1 MTDTTHL
8 LRILDIMRALR
19 DPKTGC
25 PWDIEQNFKSIAP
38 YTIEEAYEV
47 ADAIE
52 TGDMATLKDELGD
65 LLLQVVFHA
74 QMADEAGH
82 FNFFDVAAAISDKME
97 RRHPH
102 VFGDLKAASADAVK
116 SKWEDIKARE
126 RAEKSAKQTS
136 DDEATSLLDAVPAA
150 LPGLSRAVKLQRR
163 AALVGF
169 DWSEA
174 APIFAKL
181 DEEIKELRREMRNP
195 SAVKDRLED
204 ELGDV
209 LFVIANLARHLGVD
223 PEAAVRST
231 NSKFTA
237 RFKWMEKNTD
247 LDKLSLAEMEQ
258 QWEQA
263 KSQSR

>member
-1 MTDTTHL
+1 MTDTTPL
-8 LRILDIMRALR
+8 LCILDIMRALR
-19 DPKTGC
+19 DPETGC
-25 PWDIEQNFKSIAP
+25 PWDIEQTFTSIAP

-52 TGDMATLKDELGD
+52 NGDMAALKDELGD
-65 LLLQVVFHA
+65 LLLQVIFHS
-74 QMADEAGH
+74 QMADEGGH
-82 FNFFDVAAAISDKME
+82 FNFFDVAAAISDKMK

-102 VFGDLKAASADAVK
+102 VFGDLEAASADAVK
-116 SKWEDIKARE
+116 SNWEDIKARE
-126 RAEKSAKQTS
+126 RAEKSATQAS
-136 DDEATSLLDAVPAA
+136 ENEATSLLDDVPAS

-163 AALVGF
+163 AARVGF

-181 DEEIKELRREMRNP
+181 DEEIEELRREMRTQ
-195 SAVKDRLED
+195 SADKVRLED

-223 PEAAVRST
+223 PEAAIRST

-237 RFKWMEKNTD
+237 RFKWMEKNAD
-247 LDKLSLAEMEQ
+247 LDKLSLAEMEL

>member
-1 MTDTTHL
+1 MTDTAHL

-19 DPKTGC
+19 DPETGC
-25 PWDIEQNFKSIAP
+25 PWDIEQTFTSIAP

-74 QMADEAGH
+74 QMAEEIGQ
-82 FNFFDVAAAISDKME
+82 FNFFDVAAEISDKME

-102 VFGDLKAASADAVK
+102 VFGSPESIGTDKVK
-116 SKWEDIKARE
+116 SNWEDIKARE
-126 RAEKSAKQTS
+126 RAEKSANQ
-136 DDEATSLLDAVPAA
+136 ETSLLDDVPAA

-163 AALVGF
+163 AARVGF

-181 DEEIKELRREMRNP
+181 DEEIEELRHEMRDQ
-195 SAVKDRLED
+195 SADKSRLED
-204 ELGDV
+204 ELGDI

-223 PEAAVRST
+223 PEAAIRST
-231 NSKFTA
+231 NTKFTR
-237 RFKWMEKNTD
+237 RFKWMEKNAD
-247 LDKLSLAEMEQ
+247 LTALSLAEMEQ
-258 QWEQA
+258 KWQQA
-263 KSQSR
+263 KTQSR

>member
-1 MTDTTHL
+1 MTDTAQV

-19 DPKTGC
+19 HPETGC
-25 PWDIEQNFKSIAP
+25 PWDIEQTFRSIAP

-52 TGDMATLKDELGD
+52 TGDMDKIKDELGD

-82 FNFFDVAAAISDKME
+82 FNFFDVATAISDKME

-102 VFGDLKAASADAVK
+102 IFSDLEAASAHVVK
-116 SKWEDIKARE
+116 STWEDIKASE
-126 RAEKSAKQTS
+126 KADKSAKQAS
-136 DDEATSLLDAVPAA
+136 EDRGTSLLDDVPAA
-150 LPGLSRAVKLQRR
+150 LPGLSRAVKLQRL
-163 AALVGF
+163 AARVGF

-181 DEEIKELRREMRNP
+181 DEEIEELRREMRTQ
-195 SAVKDRLED
+195 SADKARLED

-209 LFVIANLARHLGVD
+209 LFVIANLARHLGID
-223 PEAAVRST
+223 PEAAIRST
-231 NSKFTA
+231 NSKFTT
-237 RFKWMEKNTD
+237 RFKWMEKNAD
-247 LDKLSLAEMEQ
+247 LDALSLAAMEQ
-258 QWEQA
+258 KWEQA
-263 KSQSR
+263 KSHSR

>member
-1 MTDTTHL
+1 MTDKANL

-19 DPKTGC
+19 DPETGC
-25 PWDIEQNFKSIAP
+25 PWDIEQTFTSIAP

-52 TGDMATLKDELGD
+52 TGDMARLKDELGD

-82 FNFFDVAAAISDKME
+82 FDFFDVAAAISDKME

-102 VFGDLKAASADAVK
+102 VFGDLEAASVDAVK
-116 SKWEDIKARE
+116 SNWEAIKARE
-126 RAEKSAKQTS
+126 RAENSAKQTS
-136 DDEATSLLDAVPAA
+136 DNEATSLLDDVPAA

-163 AALVGF
+163 AGRVGF
-169 DWSEA
+169 DWREA

-181 DEEIKELRREMRNP
+181 DEEIEELRREMRDP
-195 SAVKDRLED
+195 SADKARLED

-223 PEAAVRST
+223 PEAAIRST

-237 RFKWMEKNTD
+237 RFKWMEKNAD
-247 LDKLSLAEMEQ
+247 LDTLSLAEMEQ
-258 QWEQA
+258 KWEQA
-263 KSQSR
+263 KSQGR